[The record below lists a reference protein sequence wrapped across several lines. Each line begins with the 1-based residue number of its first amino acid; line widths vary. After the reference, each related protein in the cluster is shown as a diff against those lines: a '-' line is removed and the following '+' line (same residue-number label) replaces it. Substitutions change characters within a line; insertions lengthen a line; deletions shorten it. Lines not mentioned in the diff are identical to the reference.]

1 MKDDGHSLTSLT
13 EEGLGAISWE
23 GAAPEALPASPPLLV
38 VEISSSDDR
47 LDVMLQK
54 LERIESGA
62 FSTSG

>member
-1 MKDDGHSLTSLT
+1 
-13 EEGLGAISWE
+13 
-23 GAAPEALPASPPLLV
+23 LLV

-47 LDVMLQK
+47 LDVTLQK